1 MVQIQALHSAPTISF
16 SWRYIWK
23 VDPAD
28 DYKMPSWLQASII
41 HMATLPA
48 FPSDI
53 PTHPLL
59 IIDFELIQ
67 LRNPQEID
75 KLWEA
80 ATKLGFW

>member
-1 MVQIQALHSAPTISF
+1 MNLNST
-16 SWRYIWK
+16 
-23 VDPAD
+23 
-28 DYKMPSWLQASII
+28 M
-41 HMATLPA
+41 TLPA
-48 FPSDI
+48 FPTDI

-67 LRNPQEID
+67 ERNPQEID